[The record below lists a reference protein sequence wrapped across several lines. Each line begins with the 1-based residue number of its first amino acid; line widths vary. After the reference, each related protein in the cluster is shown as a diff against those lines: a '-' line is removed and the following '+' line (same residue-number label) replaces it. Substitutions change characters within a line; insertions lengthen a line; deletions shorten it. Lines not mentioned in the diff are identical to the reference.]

1 MVYCLWSSYWSES
14 ERSLFFVVHDIG
26 ERKKAED
33 AMKGWEKQLQL
44 VIVSFIKNRLT

>member
-33 AMKGWEKQLQL
+33 AMKGWEKQLHPNFT
-44 VIVSFIKNRLT
+44 S